1 MTTFLFF
8 LPFLIVFALL
18 AVWAE
23 RKLSAFIQD
32 RMGPMEVG
40 RYGLLQTA
48 ADIIKLLLKEDI
60 VPTAAD
66 RRLFLL
72 APVLLFTAILTA
84 FAVLPLTST
93 LGGAELEIGVFFLLA
108 IVSLDVLGILMAGWG
123 SNSKFSLYGAMRSV
137 SQLVSYEIPLGLS
150 VLCVVVFCQSMDLQ
164 AISFQQSAVPIAQ
177 DPDQVQ
183 WLFSLPGLGID
194 ISAVGGILTWNI
206 FRMPLF
212 LLVFVIFF
220 IASLAE
226 ANRAPFD
233 LPESESELI
242 GGYHTEYSGFR
253 WAVFMLSEYGVMLL
267 VSVLGVVLF
276 LGSWNSPLPNVGSVE
291 LYTWTTGTP
300 GSWSG
305 QLWGAFWIISKAM
318 ALIYLQMWVRWTY
331 PRLRVDQLLV
341 FCWKYLIPASL
352 ILLFLTAWWRL
363 HWVSYGL

>member
-1 MTTFLFF
+1 MITFLFF
-8 LPFLIVFALL
+8 LPFLLVFALL

-60 VPTAAD
+60 VPQAAD
-66 RRLFLL
+66 RKLFLL
-72 APVLLFTAILTA
+72 APVLLFVAILA
-84 FAVLPLTST
+84 GFAVIPLSS
-93 LGGAELEIGVFFLLA
+93 GMEGAGVEVGVFYLLG
-108 IVSLDVLGILMAGWG
+108 IISLDVLGIMMAGWG

-150 VLCVVVFCQSMDLQ
+150 VLCVVVFCQTLDLQ
-164 AISFQQSAVPIAQ
+164 AISFQQGIVNIEGQSATT
-177 DPDQVQ
+177 Q
-183 WLFSLPGLGID
+183 WLFGIPALGVD
-194 ISAVGGILTWNI
+194 VSDVGGFLTWNI
-206 FRMPLF
+206 VRMPLF
-212 LLVFVIFF
+212 LLVFLIFF

-267 VSVLGVVLF
+267 VSLLGAVLF
-276 LGSWNSPLPNVGSVE
+276 LGSWNSPLPNIGGVR
-291 LYTWTTGTP
+291 LADWTTGVP
-300 GSWSG
+300 GHWSSY
-305 QLWGAFWIISKAM
+305 LWGTFWLIAKAIGII
-318 ALIYLQMWVRWTY
+318 LLQMWVRWTY
-331 PRLRVDQLLV
+331 PRLRVDQLLS

-352 ILLFLTAWWRL
+352 VLLFITAIWRIQM
-363 HWVSYGL
+363 VSGL

>member
-1 MTTFLFF
+1 MVTFLFF
-8 LPFLIVFALL
+8 LPFLLVFALL

-48 ADIIKLLLKEDI
+48 ADIIKLLIKEDI
-60 VPTAAD
+60 VPKATD
-66 RRLFLL
+66 RKLFLL

-84 FAVLPLTST
+84 FAVLPLTSSI
-93 LGGAELEIGVFFLLA
+93 GGAELEIGVFFLLA

-137 SQLVSYEIPLGLS
+137 SQLISYEIPLGLS
-150 VLCVVVFCQSMDLQ
+150 ILSVVVFCQTLDLQ
-164 AISFQQSAVPIAQ
+164 AISFLQSISPVAAVGSEP
-177 DPDQVQ
+177 Q
-183 WLFSLPGLGID
+183 WLFSLPGLGVD
-194 ISAVGGILTWNI
+194 LSEVGGFLTWNI
-206 FRMPLF
+206 VRMPLF
-212 LLVFVIFF
+212 SLVFVIFF

-226 ANRAPFD
+226 ANRTPFD

-253 WAVFMLSEYGVMLL
+253 WAIFMLSEYGVMLL
-267 VSVLGVVLF
+267 VSILGVVLF
-276 LGSWNSPLPNVGSVE
+276 LGSWNSPLPNLGSVT
-291 LYTWTTGTP
+291 LYTWTTGIP

-318 ALIYLQMWVRWTY
+318 GVIYLQMWVRWTY
-331 PRLRVDQLLV
+331 PRLRVDQLLA

-352 ILLFLTAWWRL
+352 ILLFITAWWRL
-363 HWVSYGL
+363 HWASYGL